1 MASFF
6 LLFRSKEMEEQ
17 KHETCLAQ
25 LFGPL
30 AAFFWR
36 LLTNLF
42 FLPFRFKKIFAF
54 LWEIAQSQTDT
65 RRRLFRKKNV
75 LVFFTNSIALRVE
88 HTK

>member
-1 MASFF
+1 MMMASFF

-36 LLTNLF
+36 LLKNPKSFFFCLF
-42 FLPFRFKKIFAF
+42 VSKKSSPFFGRLHSHRLTRAVVSLEKKTF
-54 LWEIAQSQTDT
+54 
-65 RRRLFRKKNV
+65 
-75 LVFFTNSIALRVE
+75 
-88 HTK
+88 